1 MILIYLIQNKIK
13 LKIKH
18 YKIKTN
24 NNIYN
29 LANYH
34 NLANYNN
41 HNKKVIR
48 KLKTINAFMNNVINH
63 MLVQEAFA
71 LTKLLN
77 IKIMIEIMYKT

>member
-24 NNIYN
+24 NINN

-48 KLKTINAFMNNVINH
+48 KLKTINAFMTNVINH
-63 MLVQEAFA
+63 MLVQEEFA